1 MNGVLVKHTEVTRC
15 GLPDSRTFFRLF
27 CRGRRPRRPDL
38 LHPTWSYISEVCFNP
53 SHFHSRGRYSTKHTD
68 ICKIPTPFDKIIF
81 IIFFLF
87 YWNLPPSPY
96 PLPQGEGFKTFGRG
110 RRRCEAHR
118 VLRGADVP
126 RAMVKNTHSAF
137 LPWMGRFR
145 TCPYVMF

>member
-1 MNGVLVKHTEVTRC
+1 MRSTPR
-15 GLPDSRTFFRLF
+15 SRGADVPIHRFFRFF
-27 CRGRRPRRPDL
+27 CRGRRPRRPDQL
-38 LHPTWSYISEVCFNP
+38 NLPLFTTCGTGFCYRNP
-53 SHFHSRGRYSTKHTD
+53 NNMQRYSQKFRPLS
-68 ICKIPTPFDKIIF
+68 IRQSLLIF
-81 IIFFLF
+81 SFSIGF
-87 YWNLPPSPY
+87 YQPSPY

-110 RRRCEAHR
+110 RRRCEAHQ